1 MAGSPTGRTP
11 RTRLRYSRIPVLRGI
26 DLAERRLAVME
37 ARSGREGS
45 TVWLT
50 GCIHG
55 DEVGGVVVIQELFRR
70 LRRRP
75 MRSGR
80 LCAFPLLNPFGFEAA
95 TRAIPATREDLNRCF
110 PGDAEGT
117 LGERIAW
124 LAHSRILSDAPALV
138 LDLHNDWIRSIPY
151 ALIDPRPASSEG
163 RHAHTT
169 ARALA
174 AATGFL
180 LVDEQDETVTRA
192 ELRRTLTGSLLE
204 RGVPALTL
212 ELGSAFFVDEKS
224 VAAGVDAIWNVL
236 ARLELVE
243 PGAEGPAEPAHAPHG
258 YRGRILRYS
267 QRPCP
272 TRSGIVRFSVHPG
285 EVVAAGTQL
294 GVIQDVFG
302 RRLETVRAEADA
314 VVLGHAD
321 SSLAIP
327 GSPIVAMGI
336 RPKAAEEP
344 PAHPARRGPPP
355 EA

>member
-1 MAGSPTGRTP
+1 MAGRSGARVP
-11 RTRLRYSRIPVLRGI
+11 RTSLRYSRIPVLRSI

-37 ARSGREGS
+37 ARSGVPGS

-50 GCIHG
+50 GCMHG

-95 TRAIPATREDLNRCF
+95 TRIIPASREDLNRCF
-110 PGDAEGT
+110 PGDADGT

-124 LAHSRILSDAPALV
+124 LVHSRILSDAPALV

-163 RHAHTT
+163 RHAHTA
-169 ARALA
+169 ARSLA
-174 AATGFL
+174 QATGLL
-180 LVDEQDETVTRA
+180 LVDEQDGSVTRA

-236 ARLELVE
+236 AHLDLVE
-243 PGAEGPAEPAHAPHG
+243 PHADKPPEPAGPARE

-267 QRPCP
+267 HRPCP

-285 EVVAAGTQL
+285 EVVAAGAQL
-294 GVIQDVFG
+294 GVIQDIFG

-336 RPKAAEEP
+336 RPKVAEEAPSSTRRNP
-344 PAHPARRGPPP
+344 PS
-355 EA
+355 ES